1 MAALVWR
8 FSPRAGN
15 GSRFMHGGPCRLA
28 YRVNWMAGSKVTKS
42 VWCPSSLPCSPAPE
56 DDQRERLLQKREI
69 LQRLNEGSYC
79 LTLHPIR
86 NCCFCGM
93 WTHYTLTYK
102 HTLTCSFSPASLFL
116 KMAAALRKAT
126 ILATNFTTFV
136 RFKDSGWPRWI
147 ERNIDFLF
155 SMQWLW
161 DYRFS
166 HLFLKT
172 TRVGFF

>member
-28 YRVNWMAGSKVTKS
+28 YRVNWMDGSKVTKS

-126 ILATNFTTFV
+126 ILATNFYNFCSFQGFWMAQVNWEKHWFSFFHAVTLGLPIFSFI
-136 RFKDSGWPRWI
+136 FKDNSC
-147 ERNIDFLF
+147 
-155 SMQWLW
+155 
-161 DYRFS
+161 
-166 HLFLKT
+166 
-172 TRVGFF
+172 GFF